1 MSATITL
8 TTDFGLSDVYVACVK
23 GIILSINPDAKI
35 VDISHSVQPQ
45 NILQG
50 AFLLHTAY
58 KYFPDDTIHIAVID
72 PGVGSRRGA
81 IILRTPSAYFLAPDN
96 GLLSYIV
103 DEYQPL
109 PSVKSFTGDAIIQPV
124 NAGMRLEVFAISNNK
139 FWQNPV
145 SPTFH
150 ARDIFAPVAA
160 HLSMGVSLN
169 QIGRPIDNIHVL
181 PLPKPH
187 RDPQGNRIGQILYV
201 DTFGNLITNLRE
213 SDLDSKEIVA
223 EINNQS
229 VTRIKRFYEEA
240 EGLSIITG
248 SFGYLEISLPGG
260 SAGVV
265 LKAKLGDRVKLVST
279 QQKANPEMS

>member
-1 MSATITL
+1 MYATITL

-23 GIILSINPDAKI
+23 GIILRINPDAKI

-58 KYFPDDTIHIAVID
+58 KYFPDGTIHIVVID
-72 PGVGSRRGA
+72 PGVGSGRGA
-81 IILRTPSAYFLAPDN
+81 IILKTPSAYFLAPDN

-109 PSVKSFTGDAIIQPV
+109 PSAKSFTKDAMIQPV
-124 NAGMRLEVFAISNNK
+124 NSGTRLEVFAISHNK
-139 FWQNPV
+139 FWQTPV

-169 QIGRPIDNIHVL
+169 QIGKPIDGIQVL
-181 PLPKPH
+181 PLPKPD
-187 RDPQGNRIGQILYV
+187 RDTQGNLVGQILHI
-201 DTFGNLITNLRE
+201 DTFGNLITNLCER
-213 SDLDSKEIVA
+213 DLDSKEIVA
-223 EINNQS
+223 EINNQF
-229 VTRIKRFYEEA
+229 VTGIKRFYEEA
-240 EGLSIITG
+240 KGLSIITG

-260 SAGVV
+260 SAAAV

-279 QQKANPEMS
+279 HQNANPKMR